1 VPTTTTSAEL
11 SLINDSEFLEEL
23 RQTDRAMGDAPTR
36 TADSRVLPLDIYASL
51 DRGLP
56 MQAGAP
62 ELDAPVYVDQPAQAA
77 FEPYDDPVP
86 APPASDGPGISMFT
100 AAIVIVAC
108 LTAGAATAAYVFQDS
123 LTRISAL
130 RSASR

>member
-1 VPTTTTSAEL
+1 MATTTTSAEL

-23 RQTDRAMGDAPTR
+23 QQSDLAPGDAMNR
-36 TADSRVLPLDIYASL
+36 VSDSRLLSHDPYASL

-56 MQAGAP
+56 MRAGASAV
-62 ELDAPVYVDQPAQAA
+62 EAPIYVDEPPQGA
-77 FEPYDDPVP
+77 FAPYDDPVP
-86 APPASDGPGISMFT
+86 APLVPEAPGISMVT

-123 LTRISAL
+123 LTRITAL